1 VSEDIHSRM
10 NALIEKRT
18 VRDEWIAAQILIPAS
33 RSLKESFS
41 RWVDQ
46 ELIDLQQ
53 QVSLLE
59 IIASGA
65 ALQKLTQITKDL
77 LKIQKHDLAHALFN
91 LDQLI
96 NYLDQNP
103 EKTPKQV
110 IEKFS
115 QHAMSAL
122 TILFQLN
129 QIRGSLDV
137 MADMVPS
144 MPPSPQTRRDEK
156 HE

>member
-1 VSEDIHSRM
+1 MAEDFYSQM
-10 NALIEKRT
+10 NALLAKRA
-18 VRDEWIAAQILIPAS
+18 VRDEWIAAQILIPTA

-46 ELIDLQQ
+46 ELTDLQQ

-59 IIASGA
+59 TIASGV
-65 ALQKLTQITKDL
+65 ALEKLTQITNDL
-77 LKIQKHDLAHALFN
+77 LKIQRNSLANALSN

-115 QHAMSAL
+115 QHARPAL

-129 QIRGSLDV
+129 SIRGSLDV
-137 MADMVPS
+137 MAGMVSPIP
-144 MPPSPQTRRDEK
+144 PPSQTERDE
-156 HE
+156 